1 MLLLQASGLKLRVNI
16 AETALVRDGRI
27 LGWFFTSRDGVVV
40 RASNH
45 EISPQALYQKLTGS
59 QGSTSA
65 SMNPFNYV
73 ALAHYESGVSRPLK
87 QAELQQ
93 LVRAAPWP
101 LLTGRCV
108 EMGSQRDCFCSCA
121 AQLQHMV
128 GPFDTMHSWP
138 DNVDECPFSIQ
149 VRGQLQ

>member
-1 MLLLQASGLKLRVNI
+1 MQGAGLLAAPCMLLLQASGLKLRVNI

-40 RASNH
+40 RASNY

-73 ALAHYESGVSRPLK
+73 ALAHYESGVSRPIK

-93 LVRAAPWP
+93 LVRAAPLQ
-101 LLTGRCV
+101 LLKC
-108 EMGSQRDCFCSCA
+108 SQAGVSRWA
-121 AQLQHMV
+121 ASVIAFAHVLR
-128 GPFDTMHSWP
+128 S
-138 DNVDECPFSIQ
+138 
-149 VRGQLQ
+149 